1 MKQPFTREQKTTII
15 HGVLCLVLLLV
26 ILQLWLLVATMNAW
40 LGGDEGVIAPAGL
53 ASLGCFGLI
62 AGLMRYVYRMER
74 HGHD

>member
-26 ILQLWLLVATMNAW
+26 ILQLWLLVATMNAY
-40 LGGDEGVIAPAGL
+40 LGGDESVVLPAGL
-53 ASLGCFGLI
+53 ASLGCFGLV

>member
-26 ILQLWLLVATMNAW
+26 ILQLWLLVATMNAY
-40 LGGDEGVIAPAGL
+40 LGGDEGVILPAGV